1 MLRPLKV
8 KRKVPRLS
16 RRLRQMAGKR
26 ESIVAGRRR
35 GTEDN
40 LLLRL

>member
-8 KRKVPRLS
+8 PGLS
-16 RRLRQMAGKR
+16 GKLRQVAGKR
-26 ESIVAGRRR
+26 ESIVAGRR